1 MDNNFLKYANSNQT
15 IIKLG
20 LDKINLLLKYLGN
33 PHKDMK
39 YIHIAG
45 TNGKGSVSAFIS
57 EALIKKGFTTGKYI
71 SPNMI
76 KVNERVSVNNID
88 ISDSDMENIL
98 KEIEAQVP
106 KVEKELNDKVSQY
119 EIWTAMGFIYFKR
132 KKCDI
137 VVLETGLGGRFDA
150 TNVIENNI
158 MSIIT
163 KIDLDH
169 TQYLGDTKE
178 KIAFEKCGIIKE
190 NSVVITTSQ
199 NKDVMGVIEE
209 NAKKKNNRLIVTED
223 FTSKGFEKIF
233 EIFDYKDIKDIK
245 LSLGGY
251 HQIVNALISIEAL
264 KQMDIDNDTI
274 KYGLSHAK
282 NMGRFEL
289 LRDNPDV
296 IFDGSHNPDGIS
308 ALKKS
313 LDRYFK
319 DSKKAYV
326 MASMSDKEIGKSF
339 EILNDGECEFLFVAV
354 KDNERSRTPL
364 QMKEEADK
372 YGVSSKCFDSVKE
385 AVNSVKDKNTLV
397 VICGSLY
404 LYSQVEL

>member
-1 MDNNFLKYANSNQT
+1 MNNFLKYANSNQT
-15 IIKLG
+15 VIKLG
-20 LDKINLLLKYLGN
+20 LDKIKLLLEKLGN

-57 EALIKKGFTTGKYI
+57 EALIKKGFKTGKYI

-88 ISDSDMENIL
+88 ISDSDMEEIL
-98 KEIEAQVP
+98 KEIQIQAE
-106 KVEKELNDKVSQY
+106 KVEKELNDKVSQF
-119 EIWTAMGFIYFKR
+119 EIWTAMAFVYFKR
-132 KKCDI
+132 QKCDI

-163 KIDLDH
+163 KIDIDH

-178 KIAFEKCGIIKE
+178 KIAFEKCGIIKD

-209 NAKKKNNRLIVTED
+209 NAQKKNNRLIVTED
-223 FTSKGFEKIF
+223 FSSKGFEKIY
-233 EIFDYKDIKDIK
+233 EIFDYKDMNDIK

-251 HQIVNALISIEAL
+251 HQIENALIAIEAL
-264 KQMDIDNDTI
+264 KQMNIDNETV
-274 KYGLSHAK
+274 KYGLANAK
-282 NMGRFEL
+282 NMGRLEWL
-289 LRDNPDV
+289 SEKPDI
-296 IFDGSHNPDGIS
+296 IFDGSHNPAGIKG
-308 ALKKS
+308 LKKS

-319 DSKKAYV
+319 DRKKAYI
-326 MASMSDKEIGKSF
+326 MASMSDKEIGESF
-339 EILNDGECEFLFVAV
+339 EILNDEKSEFLFVSV

-364 QMKEEADK
+364 QMKEEAEK
-372 YGVSSKCFDSVKE
+372 WGISSKCFDSVNK
-385 AVNSVKDKNTLV
+385 ALNSVKDKDTLI

-404 LYSQVEL
+404 LYNQVEI